1 MKQFKSIHI
10 PGTRVVVVLRVNKT
24 KRRVRNK

>member
-1 MKQFKSIHI
+1 MKQLKTIHI
-10 PGTRVVVVLRVNKT
+10 PFTRVAVVIRVNKT